1 MDEVKEFV
9 EEKEEN
15 SWESK
20 SKLEILT
27 QNKKLNFSGER
38 NIIEIETKNSNLV
51 PEFIENIKNERINS
65 ILKLSS
71 KIKQD
76 HKGKFENSSK
86 MKNSIIPKSRINE
99 LKENKSNQNF
109 NLKSKKGE
117 KSIVK
122 IVEEKG
128 YNFDFLLLEKAY
140 LENDIYFCGSCNKND
155 RNIGEILYENADR
168 KIAEF
173 LDIETLFAK
182 YRELDMIKN
191 LLFDDKQIIL
201 FEIISKLANLSAVF
215 SKNNDEIKDL
225 LDFEDKK
232 LEEEYFRNLST
243 IRKRG
248 NEMDLKILENYQ
260 SLY

>member
-1 MDEVKEFV
+1 M
-9 EEKEEN
+9 
-15 SWESK
+15 
-20 SKLEILT
+20 
-27 QNKKLNFSGER
+27 
-38 NIIEIETKNSNLV
+38 
-51 PEFIENIKNERINS
+51 
-65 ILKLSS
+65 
-71 KIKQD
+71 
-76 HKGKFENSSK
+76 
-86 MKNSIIPKSRINE
+86 
-99 LKENKSNQNF
+99 
-109 NLKSKKGE
+109 
-117 KSIVK
+117 
-122 IVEEKG
+122 
-128 YNFDFLLLEKAY
+128 
-140 LENDIYFCGSCNKND
+140 
-155 RNIGEILYENADR
+155 
-168 KIAEF
+168 
-173 LDIETLFAK
+173 DIETLFAK